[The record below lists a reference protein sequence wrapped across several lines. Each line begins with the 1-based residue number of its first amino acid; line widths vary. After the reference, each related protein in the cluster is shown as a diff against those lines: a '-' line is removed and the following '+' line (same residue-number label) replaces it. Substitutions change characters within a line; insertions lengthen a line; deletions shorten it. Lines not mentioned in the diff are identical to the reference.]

1 MNFTDK
7 FILKISTQTCLQM
20 DLLKE
25 NRLEISQFE
34 KLNALLDED
43 FKINTGLLKSN
54 PRGWA
59 VAPERKDYEA
69 KLHRGLLPFSSLIQE
84 HMGTSFSDQVAFAN
98 RFNQLI
104 EESTLDNDTRAT
116 LLFDFYLTS
125 VVPFFHLVSPINLH
139 VTVTTL
145 FIREDSDIDLP
156 EYNFE
161 DTINKP
167 EFFGRLLRFDAGPLN
182 AIYHAIQ
189 FEKSPTELMKYL
201 EFIFSI
207 ENIERVADKL
217 TLEEA
222 RRIRDDLN
230 NSAEHHPHFNS
241 YQYIV
246 GVKLLNEIIYVLEEN
261 DHNHR
266 VAGGSI

>member
-7 FILKISTQTCLQM
+7 FILKISTQTRLQM

-54 PRGWA
+54 PRGL
-59 VAPERKDYEA
+59 VTTPERYEA
-69 KLHRGLLPFSSLIQE
+69 KLHRGLAPFSRLIQK
-84 HMGTSFSDQVAFAN
+84 HTGTSFSDQVAFAN

-104 EESTLDNDTRAT
+104 EESILDNDTRAT
-116 LLFDFYLTS
+116 LLFDFYLTG
-125 VVPFFHLVSPINLH
+125 VVYFFHLVSPINLRT
-139 VTVTTL
+139 TVTTL

-167 EFFGRLLRFDAGPLN
+167 EFFGRLLKFDAGPLN

-207 ENIERVADKL
+207 ENIELLADNL

-230 NSAEHHPHFNS
+230 NSAERYPHFNS